1 MKNYKI
7 AITIEFP
14 HHTEYVIWEPEMLG
28 HLMYNGINIEDI
40 FYNIEKNGFKDPPV
54 HVLIELYEDPKIEQ
68 ITQKMNDKEVL
79 MQILIGTKILPIR
92 SF

>member
-7 AITIEFP
+7 AVTIEFP

-28 HLMYNGINIEDI
+28 ALMYNGVDIQSI
-40 FYNIEKNGFKDPPV
+40 FYDTSKNGFTDVPV
-54 HVLIELYEDPKIEQ
+54 HVLIELYDNPALEQ
-68 ITQKMNDKEVL
+68 ITQRINGNEVQ

-92 SF
+92 SY